1 MTLLETMWS
10 GADADDVAADLESGA
25 LVLSGNFKGLE
36 SDIVADYFSTE
47 SK

>member
-1 MTLLETMWS
+1 MTLLETMWN

-36 SDIVADYFSTE
+36 DKIVKDYQNSP
-47 SK
+47 